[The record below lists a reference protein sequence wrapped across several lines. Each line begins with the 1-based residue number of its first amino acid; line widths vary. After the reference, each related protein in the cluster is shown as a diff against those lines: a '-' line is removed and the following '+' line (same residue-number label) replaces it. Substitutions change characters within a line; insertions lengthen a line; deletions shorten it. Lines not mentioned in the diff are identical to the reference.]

1 MPQSTA
7 HTTRSTVILS
17 PLTVTSATCA
27 TTEPKDSCTATPR
40 PRPFSFENG
49 ESHPAFSA
57 ASLSAPTWRGCSPS
71 NASRKAIGSCRA
83 ACASSS
89 IITSL
94 ENAMCVFSTERHHST
109 GTPAAGG
116 ERVDAHLLGLQ
127 SDRRRGIR
135 LVDGLELAAGPDL
148 ALVGAQLAHRGQGLH
163 RRVREV
169 RKLELPLHALHRMC
183 KRRLDVAA
191 LRNRDGLLAAAQGV
205 IFLHELRRAA
215 LLGA

>member
-1 MPQSTA
+1 MPLCICAFTTSGVTAMPQSTA
-7 HTTRSTVILS
+7 QTTRSTVILS

-71 NASRKAIGSCRA
+71 NASRNATGSCRA

-109 GTPAAGG
+109 GTPTVGG
-116 ERVDAHLLGLQ
+116 DQLTCASARSYCSGALPPTAVGSTPFLIIMDANG
-127 SDRRRGIR
+127 DRKSTR
-135 LVDGLELAAGPDL
+135 LNSSH
-148 ALVGAQLAHRGQGLH
+148 Q
-163 RRVREV
+163 
-169 RKLELPLHALHRMC
+169 
-183 KRRLDVAA
+183 
-191 LRNRDGLLAAAQGV
+191 
-205 IFLHELRRAA
+205 
-215 LLGA
+215 